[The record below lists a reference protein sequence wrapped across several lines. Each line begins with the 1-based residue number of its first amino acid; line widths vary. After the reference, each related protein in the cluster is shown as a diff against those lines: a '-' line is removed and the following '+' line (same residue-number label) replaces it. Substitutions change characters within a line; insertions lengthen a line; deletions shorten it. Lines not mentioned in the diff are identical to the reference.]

1 MVQLTQRHR
10 QRANS
15 EHLFKVLVIGEAGTG
30 KTSFVKRYVHDY
42 FSRAYRT
49 TLGVDFALKMLLF
62 NESTVVRL
70 QLWDVAGQERFGAM
84 TRIYYKDA
92 HGAFLMFDLSDSK
105 TFNSVMR
112 WKADLDSKVRL
123 ANGENIPCL
132 LVANKCDLAEQSDT
146 DEETLRNFAKQNGF
160 IDCLYTSSKA
170 NINIERAAELL
181 VAHMMRA
188 RERDGQQVKS
198 RQLDTIR
205 LTAANRSP
213 QANERGANKGA
224 KQHSCPC

>member
-1 MVQLTQRHR
+1 MVQLTQR
-10 QRANS
+10 QRPSS

-92 HGAFLMFDLSDSK
+92 HGAFLMFDLGDPK

-112 WKADLDSKVRL
+112 WKADLDAKVRL
-123 ANGENIPCL
+123 PNGDNIPCL
-132 LVANKCDLAEQSDT
+132 LVANKCDLAKQTDK
-146 DEETLRNFAKQNGF
+146 DEEMLRSFAKQNGF

-170 NINIERAAELL
+170 NINIEQAAELL
-181 VAHMMRA
+181 VAEMMRA
-188 RERDGQQVKS
+188 NERNSQQAKS
-198 RQLDTIR
+198 RQPDTIR
-205 LTAANRSP
+205 LSAANGP
-213 QANERGANKGA
+213 LQADRGANKRG
-224 KQHSCPC
+224 KQHPCPC